1 MDRSQEDVGV
11 GGVVRHPV
19 VPHGRVPLLDE
30 QAPLLHQPLDD
41 DVLVVPLLPGLAP
54 GTWYFS

>member
-1 MDRSQEDVGV
+1 MGV

-19 VPHGRVPLLDE
+19 VPQGRVPLLDE